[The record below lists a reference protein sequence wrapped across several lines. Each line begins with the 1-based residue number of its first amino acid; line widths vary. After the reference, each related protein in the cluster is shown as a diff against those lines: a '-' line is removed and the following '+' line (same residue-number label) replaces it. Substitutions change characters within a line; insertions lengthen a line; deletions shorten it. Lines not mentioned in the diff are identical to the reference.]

1 MTTATAATG
10 SKRNTLTAGQLSK
23 WAPWV
28 TLAASFALAAGL
40 FMLVAVAS
48 STDFSWAGVAIVGYI
63 LFLIIL
69 PVVSRI
75 VEGGRKAMDRFM
87 TGLVTGAFLLAFI
100 PLLSLMWTVVSEG
113 AARFDV
119 QYFTESMR
127 NVVGE
132 GGGAI
137 HALVGTLLVTLGATV
152 ISVPVGIF
160 TAIYLVEYGRGWV
173 AKGITTLVDI
183 MTGIPSIVTGL
194 FAFALFSLLFSDPG
208 YRSGIGGSVALSV
221 LMIPT
226 VVRSTE
232 EMLKLVPNE
241 LREASYALGVPKWL
255 TIVKVVLP
263 TALAGIATGVTL
275 AIARVIGETAPL
287 LIIAGFTA
295 SMNYN
300 LFSERMMTLPV
311 YVYNQ
316 YIAPGMN
323 VSAAHERAWT
333 GALTLILIVV
343 VLNLIARLV
352 AKIFAPKAGR

>member
-1 MTTATAATG
+1 MTTATAAI
-10 SKRNTLTAGQLSK
+10 KRNTLTAGQLPK
-23 WAPWV
+23 WAPWGA
-28 TLAASFALAAGL
+28 LAAAFALAAGIFL
-40 FMLVAVAS
+40 LVSLAS
-48 STDFSWAGVAIVGYI
+48 GSDFSWTGVAIVGYI
-63 LFLIIL
+63 LFLIVL
-69 PVVSRI
+69 PVISRI
-75 VEGGRKAMDRFM
+75 VEGGRKATDRFV
-87 TGLVTGAFLLAFI
+87 TGLVVGAFLLAFV
-100 PLLSLMWTVVSEG
+100 PLVSLIWTVIAAG

-119 QYFTESMR
+119 EFFTFSMR
-127 NVVGE
+127 NIVGE

-137 HALVGTLLVTLGATV
+137 HALVGTLLVTLGAAV
-152 ISVPVGIF
+152 ISIPVGIF

-173 AKGITTLVDI
+173 KRGITTLVDI

-194 FAFALFSLLFSDPG
+194 FAFALMSLIFQDPG

-255 TIVKVVLP
+255 TVVKVVLP

-287 LIIAGFTA
+287 LIVAGFTA

-323 VSAAHERAWT
+323 VAASHDRAWT
-333 GALTLILIVV
+333 GALTLILIVI
-343 VLNLIARLV
+343 VLNLLARLV
-352 AKIFAPKAGR
+352 AKLFAPKAGR